1 MNFFKVFFASL
12 LASVVGFFLLIF
24 FSIVIMVAM
33 VAGLSSKE
41 ETKVEPNSVLH
52 LNLDYPITDKTSTNP
67 FENFDFGTFE
77 ASQNLGLNDILKNI
91 KKAKTD
97 DNIKGIFLDVAMMP
111 NGAATTEAIRKQLI
125 DFKTSGKFVV
135 AYAEVMTQKAF
146 YLSSVADK
154 VYLNPYG
161 VVEFSGLST
170 EPLFLKNMLEK
181 LDIEVQVFYAG
192 KFKSATEPFRYD
204 KMSEPNRQQ
213 VTSYLNGMYNHYL
226 AEISKSRNISVAMLD
241 SIADNL
247 LIRRADDALTFKM
260 VDELAYYDVVLDD
273 LKKRTGKKE
282 DEKLVSIGIKKYDNA
297 PDAKKKDEFKGD
309 KIAVVYT
316 EGDIVDGKGDDTN
329 IGSERVAKMIRKIR
343 QDKDVKA
350 MVLRVNSPG
359 GSALA
364 SEIMLREIEL
374 AKKKFPVIV
383 SMGNVAASGGYY
395 ISCYADTIVAEP
407 TTITGSI
414 GVFGLIPNMQ
424 GFFNNH
430 IGVTF
435 DNVKTGKFS
444 DLGSLVRPLN
454 DEEKMIIQQGVDTI
468 YYKFKSRVAI
478 GRDMTMELV
487 DSFAQGRVWTGTQAK
502 EVGLVDVLGGIDD
515 AIAIAAHKAGLKE
528 YRTKEYPETEDPFEK
543 FLKSLTGEAETYFMK
558 ARLGEFY
565 PMWKQMESLKNFHG
579 IQARLPFDINIK

>member
-12 LASVVGFFLLIF
+12 LASIVGFFLLIF
-24 FSIVIMVAM
+24 LSFAFMVAL

-41 ETKVEPNSVLH
+41 ETKVEPNTVLH
-52 LNLDYPITDKTSTNP
+52 LSLDYPVADKTSTNP
-67 FENFDFGTFE
+67 FENMDFATFE
-77 ASQNLGLNDILKNI
+77 PSQNLGLNDILKNI

-97 DNIKGIFLDVAMMP
+97 DNIKGIFLDVAIMP

-146 YLSSVADK
+146 YLASVADK

-161 VVEFSGLST
+161 VVEFSGLNS
-170 EPLFLKNMLEK
+170 ELFFLKNMLER
-181 LDIEVQVFYAG
+181 LNIEVQVFYAG
-192 KFKSATEPFRYD
+192 KFKSATEPFRYE
-204 KMSEPNRQQ
+204 KMSEPNREQ
-213 VTSYLNGMYNHYL
+213 VTAYLNGMYNHYIKGI
-226 AEISKSRNISVAMLD
+226 AESRKIPAQLLD

-247 LIRRADDALTFKM
+247 LVRRAEDAITHKM

-273 LKKRTGKKE
+273 LKKRTGKKD
-282 DEKLVSIGIKKYDNA
+282 DEKLVSISMKKYDGA
-297 PDAKKKDEFKGD
+297 PDAKKGEYKGD
-309 KIAVVYT
+309 RIAVVYT
-316 EGDIVDGKGDDTN
+316 EGDIVDGKGDDSN
-329 IGSERVAKMIRKIR
+329 IGSERVAKLIRKIR

-350 MVLRVNSPG
+350 LVLRVNSPG

-407 TTITGSI
+407 NTITGSI
-414 GVFGLIPNMQ
+414 GVFGIIPNMQ
-424 GFFNNH
+424 GFFNEH
-430 IGVTF
+430 MGVTF

-444 DLGSLVRPLN
+444 DMGTLVKPLT
-454 DEEKMIIQQGVDTI
+454 DEEKLIVQQGVDTI

-478 GRDMTMELV
+478 GRGMTLEEV
-487 DSFAQGRVWTGTQAK
+487 DSVAQGRVWTGEQAK
-502 EVGLVDVLGGIDD
+502 EIGLVDVLGGIDD

-528 YRTKEYPETEDPFEK
+528 YRTKEYPESEDPFEK

-558 ARLGEFY
+558 AKMGEFY